1 MVVHGLSLGIYFR
14 DPDGYGVENELP
26 REQWS
31 REERIL
37 DHDVVGLGR
46 FPGPWDAEVVRQR
59 QPWLNYRLPN
69 TSSNRSIIALHERL
83 SATAL

>member
-1 MVVHGLSLGIYFR
+1 MWRPDDSPVKIDDVVDHGLSLGIYFR
-14 DPDGYGVENELP
+14 DPDGHRVEMSYELP

-46 FPGPWDAEVVRQR
+46 FPGP
-59 QPWLNYRLPN
+59 
-69 TSSNRSIIALHERL
+69 
-83 SATAL
+83 